1 MNFYSYKR
9 IHNMPFALRASED
22 HHPPVCLEIQVIAV
36 ETVFTYDCNIM
47 EIQHLHHTAAAAE
60 ILN

>member
-1 MNFYSYKR
+1 
-9 IHNMPFALRASED
+9 MPFALRASED